1 MTKIT
6 MVNGNTY
13 NITGDYTQ
21 IVKAIES
28 DYDSGFQFIELKIG
42 DKKIVLKITLIS
54 EITEV

>member
-13 NITGDYTQ
+13 NITGDYAQ

-28 DYDSGFQFIELKIG
+28 DYDSGFQFIELNIG